1 MLGLGP
7 KRKII
12 PEPTRV
18 SNPEN
23 LILCLA
29 LDGSADIVGDEAGDH
44 KGQPKHKLPRGG
56 DQQEQAVHQSE
67 KRRESLQAG

>member
-1 MLGLGP
+1 VWGRNKDNMLGLGP

-29 LDGSADIVGDEAGDH
+29 LDGSADIVGDEAGDN
-44 KGQPKHKLPRGG
+44 
-56 DQQEQAVHQSE
+56 
-67 KRRESLQAG
+67 

>member
-18 SNPEN
+18 NNPKN
-23 LILCLA
+23 LILCVA
-29 LDGSADIVGDEAGDH
+29 LDGPADIVGDEAGDNQ
-44 KGQPKHKLPRGG
+44 GQPKHKLPRGG
-56 DQQEQAVHQSE
+56 DQ
-67 KRRESLQAG
+67 

>member
-23 LILCLA
+23 LILCLD
-29 LDGSADIVGDEAGDH
+29 LDGSADIVGDEAGDN
-44 KGQPKHKLPRGG
+44 
-56 DQQEQAVHQSE
+56 
-67 KRRESLQAG
+67 